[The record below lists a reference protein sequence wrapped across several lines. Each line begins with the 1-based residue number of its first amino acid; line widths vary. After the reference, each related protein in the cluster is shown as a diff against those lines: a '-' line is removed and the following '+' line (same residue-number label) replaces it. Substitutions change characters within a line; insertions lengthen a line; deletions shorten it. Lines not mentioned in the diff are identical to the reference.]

1 MTIKFPTPLS
11 LFSSN
16 IVLDTLSRR
25 FYEAWLETQ
34 PAREEIDALFS
45 SVRNELMNV
54 HTDGSLNEID
64 ELHLVE
70 ALLSQLEAFINREIG
85 PSVVR

>member
-16 IVLDTLSRR
+16 IVLNTLSRR
-25 FYEAWLETQ
+25 FYETWLETQ
-34 PAREEIDALFS
+34 PAQEEIDALFS

-70 ALLSQLEAFINREIG
+70 ALLSELEAFINRETG
-85 PSVVR
+85 PSVAR

>member
-1 MTIKFPTPLS
+1 MAIKFPTPLS

-16 IVLDTLSRR
+16 IVLNTLCRR

-34 PAREEIDALFS
+34 PTQEEIDTLFS

-70 ALLSQLEAFINREIG
+70 ALLSELEMFIKREIG
-85 PSVVR
+85 PSISC

>member
-1 MTIKFPTPLS
+1 LTIKFSTPLS

-16 IVLDTLSRR
+16 IVLNTLSRR
-25 FYEAWLETQ
+25 FYEAWLEAHPT
-34 PAREEIDALFS
+34 REEVDALFS

-54 HTDGSLNEID
+54 HTDGSLSEID

-70 ALLSQLEAFINREIG
+70 ALLSELEVFINREIG
-85 PSVVR
+85 PSVAR